1 MIPLSL
7 LLITLLNGCIEHNSV
22 EPIVDL
28 SSEVYRV
35 GCQRLIPSSI
45 ESSGVQP
52 HATEACYRIPVS
64 ADRDTADI
72 KVNVYLM
79 THAESE
85 VDKIR
90 REDNWKLA
98 NNDPRFRD
106 PHLTAQGIYQA
117 IKLNEAM
124 TQGKFKVSD
133 EDTKLLKGEVVGGR
147 RVIFATSNLR
157 RAALTLLI
165 AFRHFFTK
173 SSNETKIQIVS
184 ALQEVSKSVDSL
196 TLSGP
201 REIPYLTFVD
211 SPLLAAD
218 DKTSKAT
225 FSSQCPYTYKEM
237 ATIMDPR
244 CNDGDEN
251 NRAEDSLLNL
261 CTWMRNQVRSDP
273 TITDMILVG
282 HENVFKTL
290 YQTYHPKL
298 NQPLNREE
306 LGEFFAFDKKSR
318 LNHASMLK
326 VQMTLGRPL
335 RGSVH
340 AYCSIIPTS
349 TILLA
354 GNFNHN

>member
-1 MIPLSL
+1 MIPLTL
-7 LLITLLNGCIEHNSV
+7 LLTTLLNGCIEHHSL
-22 EPIVDL
+22 EPVITT
-28 SSEVYRV
+28 SSEEYRV
-35 GCQRLIPSSI
+35 GCQRLIPASL
-45 ESSGVQP
+45 ESAGVQP
-52 HATEACYRIPVS
+52 HATEECYRIPVS

-85 VDKIR
+85 VDKIH
-90 REDNWKLA
+90 REDNWKLV

-106 PHLTAQGIYQA
+106 PHLTTHGIIQA
-117 IKLNEAM
+117 MKLHEAM

-133 EDTKLLKGEVVGGR
+133 EDTRLLSGEVVDGR

-165 AFRHFFTK
+165 SFRHFFKK
-173 SSNETKIQIVS
+173 SSYGTKIHIVS

-211 SPLLAAD
+211 SPLLAVG
-218 DKTSKAT
+218 DKTT
-225 FSSQCPYTYKEM
+225 SSQCPYTYKEM
-237 ATIMDPR
+237 ATIMDPK

-251 NRAEDSLLNL
+251 NRAEDSILNL

-306 LGEFFAFDKKSR
+306 LGEFFAFDKTSR

-340 AYCSIIPTS
+340 AHCSIIPTS